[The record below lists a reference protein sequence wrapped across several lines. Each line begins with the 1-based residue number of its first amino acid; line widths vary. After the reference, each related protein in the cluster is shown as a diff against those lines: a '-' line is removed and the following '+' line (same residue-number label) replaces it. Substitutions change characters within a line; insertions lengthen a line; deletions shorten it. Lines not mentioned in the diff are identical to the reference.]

1 MLRFFKIAGLLIGGQ
16 ILFLIV
22 VGYLGLQF
30 SPLADP
36 VLSVLFFIYTPMIT
50 AFERTGHYVGCANF
64 IEPVIR
70 GVPVGV
76 LIYGFAGAAAVCLLK
91 KQK

>member
-1 MLRFFKIAGLLIGGQ
+1 MLRFVKFAGLITAGQ

-22 VGYLGLQF
+22 AGGVGLWL

-36 VLSVLFFIYTPMIT
+36 VLSVLLLIYTPMI
-50 AFERTGHYVGCANF
+50 AVFERTGHYVGCANF
-64 IEPVIR
+64 IEPIIR
-70 GVPVGV
+70 GVPVG
-76 LIYGFAGAAAVCLLK
+76 IIFYGFVGAAAVCLLT

>member
-1 MLRFFKIAGLLIGGQ
+1 MLRFFKIAGLLIAGQ
-16 ILFLIV
+16 IVGLIV
-22 VGYLGLQF
+22 VGYLGLRL
-30 SPLADP
+30 SPRADP
-36 VLSVLFFIYTPMIT
+36 VLSALFFIYTPMIS

-70 GVPVGV
+70 GVPVGM
-76 LIYGFAGAAAVCLLK
+76 LIYGFTGAAAVCLLK

>member
-1 MLRFFKIAGLLIGGQ
+1 MLRFFKLAGLLIAGQ
-16 ILFLIV
+16 MLFLIIG
-22 VGYLGLQF
+22 GYFGLLL

-70 GVPVGV
+70 GVPVGI
-76 LIYGFAGAAAVCLLK
+76 LLYGFIGAAAVCLLK